1 MKLALTAAC
10 AAALLLSG
18 CGKKALDPAAFEA
31 LTSEFVHSSLA
42 LSPVYATAT
51 GLHTHNGVK
60 LDEKLDDMSP
70 AGIEAQRKHWRNW
83 QSRLNG
89 VDRGTL
95 DAESQADLDLMKS
108 QVELALLE
116 LDTIQAWRHNPTVY
130 VELAGNA
137 LFTPYSVEYAPAQER
152 WNHIIARLQAMPA
165 LAEAAKKNLAD
176 SNSVWT
182 RVAMEENEGN
192 LALIEKEFPGKVP
205 ADLKSRYDEA
215 AGKASAALR
224 GLSDHLKTLKDTGSD
239 GWRLGKENYAKKFKL
254 VVGEETTPEK
264 LLADAE
270 AELLTLRK
278 RMFMVSLPLHVKYYP
293 AHKDPV
299 DLNLIVGETLNKVA
313 QKHVTA
319 DKYFDEA
326 KKTLEETR
334 AFLKSHEDRIVKMP
348 GRDNLQLIETPAFM
362 RGIYGVGGFNPAP
375 ALQPEL
381 GAFYWLTPIPKDWPK
396 ERVESKLR
404 EYNDYGLRILTI
416 HEAIPGHYVQLEYAN
431 QVQPAGRRVLRAV
444 FGNGPYVEGWAVY
457 ATDVMLQEGYL
468 DKNPEMELTW
478 CKQLLRAV
486 SNTILDI
493 RMQTMGMSD
502 DEAMKLMT
510 ERTFQEREEAMAK
523 LQRAKLSSCQL
534 PTYYAGYRAWKDLR
548 AAAEKKAGAGFKP
561 GEFHQKALAEG
572 NLPVAA
578 VARMMGLAAETTSAA
593 AASK

>member
-18 CGKKALDPAAFEA
+18 CGKKAMEPAAFEA
-31 LTSEFVHSSLA
+31 LTSEFVRSSLA
-42 LSPVYATAT
+42 LAPVSATAA
-51 GLHTHNGVK
+51 GLHTHNGVL
-60 LDEKLDDMSP
+60 LDEQLDDMSP
-70 AGIEAQRKHWRNW
+70 AGIEAQRKHWRDW

-89 VDRGTL
+89 VDREKL

-108 QVELALLE
+108 QVELALLD
-116 LDTIQAWRHNPTVY
+116 LDTIQPWRHNPTVY

-137 LFTPYSVEYAPAQER
+137 LFTPYSVEYAPAPER
-152 WNHIIARLQAMPA
+152 WNHIIARLKALPA
-165 LAEAAKKNLAD
+165 LVEAARKNLAD
-176 SNSVWT
+176 SNAVWT
-182 RVAMEENEGN
+182 RVAIEENDGN
-192 LALIEKEFPGKVP
+192 LALIEKEFPSKVP
-205 ADLKSRYDEA
+205 AGLKPRYDEA
-215 AGKASAALR
+215 AGQAAAALR
-224 GLSDHLKTLKDTGSD
+224 GLSDHLKTLKDTGND
-239 GWRLGKENYAKKFKL
+239 GWRLGKENYAKKFHL

-270 AELLTLRK
+270 AELLALRK
-278 RMFMVSLPLHVKYYP
+278 RMFMLSLPLHVKYYP
-293 AHKDPV
+293 AHRDPV

-319 DKYFDEA
+319 GKYFEEA
-326 KKTLEETR
+326 QKTLAETR

-362 RGIYGVGGFNPAP
+362 RGVYGVGGFNPAP

-381 GAFYWLTPIPKDWPK
+381 GAFYWLTPIPKDWPQ

-431 QVQPAGRRVLRAV
+431 QVQPAGRRLLRAV
-444 FGNGPYVEGWAVY
+444 FGNGPYIEGWAVY
-457 ATDVMLQEGYL
+457 ATGVMLQEGYL
-468 DKNPEMELTW
+468 GNNAEMELTW

-502 DEAMKLMT
+502 GEAMNLMT
-510 ERTFQEREEAMAK
+510 GRTFQEREEAVAK

-534 PTYYAGYRAWKDLR
+534 PTYYAGYRAWKQLR
-548 AAAEKKAGAGFKP
+548 AAAEKKAGAGFRP

-572 NLPVAA
+572 SLPVAA
-578 VARMMGLAAETTSAA
+578 VARIMGLAVETAA
-593 AASK
+593 APAASK

>member
-1 MKLALTAAC
+1 MRLALPVAC

-18 CGKKALDPAAFEA
+18 CGKKALEPAAFEA
-31 LTSEFVHSSLA
+31 LTADFVHSSLA
-42 LSPVYATAT
+42 LSPAGATSV
-51 GLHTHNGVK
+51 GYHTHNGVK
-60 LDEKLDDMSP
+60 LDEKLDDLSP
-70 AGIEAQRKHWRNW
+70 AGIEAQRKHWRDW
-83 QSRLNG
+83 QARLNG
-89 VDRGTL
+89 LDREKL
-95 DAESQADLDLMKS
+95 DAESKADLDLMKS
-108 QVELALLE
+108 QAEQALLD
-116 LDTIQAWRHNPTVY
+116 LDTIQSYRHNPTVY

-137 LFTPYSVEYAPAQER
+137 LFTPFSVEYAPAADR
-152 WNHIIARLQAMPA
+152 WTHIIARLNAMPA
-165 LAEAAKKNLAD
+165 LADAAKKNLAD
-176 SNSVWT
+176 SNAVWT
-182 RVAMEENEGN
+182 RVAIEENEGN
-192 LALIEKEFPGKVP
+192 LALIEKELAAKVP
-205 ADLKSRYDEA
+205 AEQKARYDEA
-215 AGKASAALR
+215 AAKAAAALR
-224 GLSDHLKTLKDTGSD
+224 GLSEHLKTLKDTGAD
-239 GWRLGKENYAKKFKL
+239 GWRLGKENYARKFRL

-270 AELLTLRK
+270 AELTALRK

-293 AHKDPV
+293 THKDPV
-299 DLNLIVGETLNKVA
+299 DLNLIVGETLAKVA

-334 AFLKSHEDRIVKMP
+334 AFLKAHEDRLVKMP

-362 RGIYGVGGFNPAP
+362 RGIYGVGGFSPAP

-431 QVQPAGRRVLRAV
+431 QVQPASRRVLRAV

-457 ATDVMLQEGYL
+457 ATDIMLEEGYL

-510 ERTFQEREEAMAK
+510 ERTFQEKEEAVAK

-534 PTYYAGYRAWKDLR
+534 PTYYAGYRAWKELR
-548 AAAEKKAGAGFKP
+548 ASAEKKAGAGFKP
-561 GEFHQKALAEG
+561 GEFHQKALGAG

-578 VARMMGLAAETTSAA
+578 VARMMGLDAA
-593 AASK
+593 AAPPAKK

>member
-1 MKLALTAAC
+1 MKLALQAAC
-10 AAALLLSG
+10 AAAFLLSG
-18 CGKKALDPAAFEA
+18 CGKKALEPAAFEA

-42 LSPVYATAT
+42 LSPVSATSV

-70 AGIEAQRKHWRNW
+70 AGMEAQRKHWREW

-89 VDRGTL
+89 LDREKL
-95 DAESQADLDLMKS
+95 DAESQADLDLMKN
-108 QVELALLE
+108 QVELALLD
-116 LDTIQAWRHNPTVY
+116 LDTIQSWRHNPTVY

-137 LFTPYSVEYAPAQER
+137 LFTPYSVDYAPAAER
-152 WNHIIARLQAMPA
+152 WNHIIARLEALPA
-165 LAEAAKKNLAD
+165 LAGAAKQNLLD
-176 SNSVWT
+176 SNAVWT
-182 RVAMEENEGN
+182 RVAIDENDGN

-205 ADLKSRYDEA
+205 AELKARYDAA
-215 AGKASAALR
+215 AGPAAAALR
-224 GLSDHLKTLKDTGSD
+224 GLSEHLKTLKDTGAG
-239 GWRLGKENYAKKFKL
+239 GWRLGKENYARKFKL
-254 VVGEETTPEK
+254 VVGEETTPDK

-270 AELLTLRK
+270 AELLALRK

-293 AHKDPV
+293 THKDPV
-299 DLNLIVGETLNKVA
+299 DLNLIVGETLAKVA
-313 QKHVTA
+313 LKHVTA
-319 DKYFDEA
+319 DRYFDEA

-334 AFLKSHEDRIVKMP
+334 AFLKSHEDRLVKMP

-362 RGIYGVGGFNPAP
+362 RGIYGVGGFSPAP

-416 HEAIPGHYVQLEYAN
+416 HEAIPGHYVQFEYAN
-431 QVQPAGRRVLRAV
+431 QVQPPSRRLLRAV
-444 FGNGPYVEGWAVY
+444 FGNGPYIEGWAVY
-457 ATDVMLQEGYL
+457 ATDIMLREGYL
-468 DKNPEMELTW
+468 DRNPEMELTW

-502 DEAMKLMT
+502 EEAMKLMT
-510 ERTFQEREEAMAK
+510 ERTFQEREEAVAK

-534 PTYYAGYRAWKDLR
+534 PTYYAGYRAWKEMR

-572 NLPVAA
+572 NLPVAS
-578 VARMMGLAAETTSAA
+578 VARMLGLTPAPAPP
-593 AASK
+593 ASGN